1 MRIKSIPLYFGGTAK
16 NAGYVRKM
24 EKLNQIQFH
33 KISRP
38 SQWMINKYGNNQIPV
53 HQPVAEQQ
61 YEDFVPD
68 VTHHNTNE
76 PRQIFNDN
84 ENLDFNVGTNK
95 KKKNKNN
102 NKGPTE
108 SQQER
113 EEKKRQDK
121 IDQLTDLLID
131 TKEIKNNVA
140 KYKLALQKEKNTY
153 NTVLDEVNQN
163 KEKLKKL
170 EKENKIQRIIAKHSA
185 NNKKIKEQYND
196 VIQYIKDNKLSDDL
210 NVINNHIRT
219 KIKNLEQEINAL

>member
-1 MRIKSIPLYFGGTAK
+1 MRIKNIPLYFGGTAK

-38 SQWMINKYGNNQIPV
+38 SQWMINKYGNNQIHVQEP
-53 HQPVAEQQ
+53 H

-68 VTHHNTNE
+68 VTHHNNNE
-76 PRQIFNDN
+76 PRQLFNDN

-95 KKKNKNN
+95 KKKKKNN

-121 IDQLTDLLID
+121 IDQLTDLLND

-153 NTVLDEVNQN
+153 NTVLEEVNQN
-163 KEKLKKL
+163 KERLKKL
-170 EKENKIQRIIAKHSA
+170 EKENKKQQVIQKHLA

-210 NVINNHIRT
+210 NSINNHIRT
-219 KIKNLEQEINAL
+219 KIKNLEQEINVL